1 MYPMNADFYINGVKS
16 TSAYS
21 LRFIV
26 DTYKPYIVG
35 ASPSGQDGF
44 VGRVFYLMVRVME
57 RSEGKVV
64 NYDLKRETIRQVY
77 KGDGSVISQIQSQ
90 AVLVMGTNEYDIGNT
105 AQ

>member
-21 LRFIV
+21 LRLIV

-35 ASPSGQDGF
+35 ASPSGKDGF
-44 VGRVFYLMVRVME
+44 VGRVFYLMVRVRE
-57 RSEGKVV
+57 WSHGKVV
-64 NYDLKRETIRQVY
+64 NYDLKRETIRAVY
-77 KGDGSVISQIQSQ
+77 KGDGSVISQIRNQ

-105 AQ
+105 GY